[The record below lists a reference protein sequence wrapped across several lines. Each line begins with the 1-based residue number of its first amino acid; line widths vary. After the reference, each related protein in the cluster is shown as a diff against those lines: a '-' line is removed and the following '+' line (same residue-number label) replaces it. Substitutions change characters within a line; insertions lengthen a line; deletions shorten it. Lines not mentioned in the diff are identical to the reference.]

1 MENQAEGSVSV
12 CQCQIA
18 GSLPI
23 MWHCEND
30 ESSCEG
36 KNPNEKEHQ
45 ETGWLFSRERPS
57 FRMRN

>member
-18 GSLPI
+18 GSLPV
-23 MWHCEND
+23 MWHREND
-30 ESSCEG
+30 ESSCG
-36 KNPNEKEHQ
+36 GSNPNQKERQ

-57 FRMRN
+57 LRMRN

>member
-36 KNPNEKEHQ
+36 
-45 ETGWLFSRERPS
+45 
-57 FRMRN
+57 